1 MPKTRVLSFGLSLDG
16 YAADTNQSVQKGKDV
31 ALAGGANI
39 SQQYLNAGLV
49 DEMQLHVVPILLG
62 SGARLFDGVKDLH
75 GLRLVKTVAAPN
87 VTHLK
92 FSRQ

>member
-1 MPKTRVLSFGLSLDG
+1 MNRLRLRLSISPDG

-49 DEMQLHVVPILLG
+49 DEMQLHIVPILLG
-62 SGARLFDGVKDLH
+62 SGERLFDGVKDLQR
-75 GLRLVKTVAAPN
+75 LALVKTVSAPT

-92 FSRQ
+92 FVRA